1 MKKRVLSLILVA
13 LCAMLALTG
22 CVRSNTAVDETEI
35 DRPTVVVKLGDEALT
50 PPVETEETEATATPA
65 PTESAEGDA
74 AETAAP
80 EETAAADLN
89 VYNTVPA
96 GATLTLTGEHA
107 SGIVSVC
114 YRFDGAQPTV
124 VKESSVDVSI
134 PEDAK
139 KLELYVIDGKG
150 IASQW
155 ATYYLTIE

>member
-35 DRPTVVVKLGDEALT
+35 DRPAVVVKLGDEALT
-50 PPVETEETEATATPA
+50 PTVEATETEATATPV

-124 VKESSVDVSI
+124 VKESSVDVAI

>member
-22 CVRSNTAVDETEI
+22 CVPGNTAVDETEI

-50 PPVETEETEATATPA
+50 PTVETTETEATAAPA
-65 PTESAEGDA
+65 PTESAEGDTA
-74 AETAAP
+74 EETAAP
-80 EETAAADLN
+80 DLN

-124 VKESSVDVSI
+124 VKESSADVAI

>member
-22 CVRSNTAVDETEI
+22 CVPGNTAVDETAL
-35 DRPTVVVKLGDEALT
+35 DRPTGRPPRRDDART
-50 PPVETEETEATATPA
+50 PTLEPPETEATSPPA
-65 PTESAEGDA
+65 PTESAEGDTA
-74 AETAAP
+74 EETAAP
-80 EETAAADLN
+80 DLN

-124 VKESSVDVSI
+124 VKESSVDVAI

>member
-22 CVRSNTAVDETEI
+22 CVPGKTAVDETEI

-50 PPVETEETEATATPA
+50 PT
-65 PTESAEGDA
+65 PTESAEGDTA
-74 AETAAP
+74 EETAAP
-80 EETAAADLN
+80 DLN

-124 VKESSVDVSI
+124 VKESSADVAI

>member
-22 CVRSNTAVDETEI
+22 CVPGKTAVDETEI

-50 PPVETEETEATATPA
+50 PTVETTETEATATPA
-65 PTESAEGDA
+65 PTESAEGD
-74 AETAAP
+74 T
-80 EETAAADLN
+80 ADLN

-124 VKESSVDVSI
+124 VKESSVDVAI